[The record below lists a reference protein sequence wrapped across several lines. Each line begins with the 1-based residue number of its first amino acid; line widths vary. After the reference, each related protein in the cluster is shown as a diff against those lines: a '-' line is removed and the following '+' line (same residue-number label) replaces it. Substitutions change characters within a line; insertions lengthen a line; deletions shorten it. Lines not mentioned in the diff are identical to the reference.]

1 MLKMGEPR
9 EVKEVGIIVK
19 TRVNQNRYLLAR
31 SYTQNKGIAIFLIS
45 KSCFLEENEN

>member
-1 MLKMGEPR
+1 MLKMGESH

-31 SYTQNKGIAIFLIS
+31 SYAQKKGIAIFKIT
-45 KSCFLEENEN
+45 K